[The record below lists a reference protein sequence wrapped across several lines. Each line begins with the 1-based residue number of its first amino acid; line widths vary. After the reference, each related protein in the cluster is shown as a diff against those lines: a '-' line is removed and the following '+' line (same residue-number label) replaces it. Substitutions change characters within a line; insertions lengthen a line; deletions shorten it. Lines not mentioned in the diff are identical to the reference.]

1 MRCHRLM
8 VEGPKGWNKRRCG
21 EKCDDG
27 QNDDDAGAAAVPSLL
42 GILLRGVVAVAFMRQ
57 GFLNAEQVFE
67 ELTNLDQ
74 GYHSP
79 RTDSE

>member
-21 EKCDDG
+21 EKCDDDG
-27 QNDDDAGAAAVPSLL
+27 QNGDDDAAAAAVPSLL

-57 GFLNAEQVFE
+57 GFLGALSTFPSRRQSLVIP
-67 ELTNLDQ
+67 D
-74 GYHSP
+74 
-79 RTDSE
+79 